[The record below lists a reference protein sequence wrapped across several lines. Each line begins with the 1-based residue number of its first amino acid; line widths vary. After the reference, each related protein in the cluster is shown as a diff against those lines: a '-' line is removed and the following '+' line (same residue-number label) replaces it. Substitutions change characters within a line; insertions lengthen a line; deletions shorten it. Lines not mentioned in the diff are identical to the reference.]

1 MEIEVSSSPG
11 KGTAISCKSFVASSS
26 PPYMGVIIKPEPGIW
41 EELMDQDFMYVF
53 NDSKG
58 VMATVKYRIEV
69 GESSI
74 FFITSDSDEFMKFF
88 RERIDG

>member
-1 MEIEVSSSPG
+1 METKVSSSPG
-11 KGTAISCKSFVASSS
+11 KGTEISCKSFVASSS
-26 PPYMGVIIKPEPGIW
+26 PPYIGIIMKPEPGIW

-58 VMATVKYRIEV
+58 IRATVKYRIEV

-74 FFITSDSDEFMKFF
+74 FFITSDSDEFRKFF
-88 RERIDG
+88 RERTDG

>member
-1 MEIEVSSSPG
+1 MEIEVSSSSG
-11 KGTAISCKSFVASSS
+11 KGTAIPCKSFVASSS
-26 PPYMGVIIKPEPGIW
+26 PPYIGVIIKPEPGIW